1 MMSLTE
7 ENYLKALIYLSSLA
21 PGIKEKKEVGT
32 NELASYLK
40 LKSSSVNEMLKRL
53 KEKRLIHHEKYKKIS
68 LTNLGER
75 TGLKIV
81 RKHRLWETFL
91 FTKLDFNW
99 IEIHEVA
106 EQLEHIKSEKLVEKI
121 DKLLGYPNYDPHG
134 DPIPDKHGKIP
145 QRITKSLFAVEKGK
159 KCIVLAVCDTSKSFL
174 NYLEELGISIKTEI
188 TIVGK
193 IAYDNS
199 IKIRIKNEQH
209 SISRKVAG
217 NLLVDDSF
225 N

>member
-1 MMSLTE
+1 MSLTE

-21 PGIKEKKEVGT
+21 PGLKEKKEVGT

-40 LKSSSVNEMLKRL
+40 LKSSTVNEMLKRL
-53 KEKRLIHHEKYKKIS
+53 KEKRLINHEKYKKIS
-68 LTNLGER
+68 LTNSGER

-91 FTKLDFNW
+91 FTKLDFDW

-134 DPIPDKHGKIP
+134 DPIPDKHGNIP
-145 QRITKSLFAVEKGK
+145 QRITKSLFAVERGK
-159 KCIVLAVCDTSKSFL
+159 KCIVMAVCDTSRSFL

-188 TIVGK
+188 AVIGK
-193 IAYDNS
+193 IDYDNS
-199 IKIRIKNEQH
+199 IKIKIRNELY
-209 SISRKVAG
+209 SISSKVAD
-217 NLLVDDSF
+217 NLLVDDNF

>member
-21 PGIKEKKEVGT
+21 PGLKEKKEVGT

-40 LKSSSVNEMLKRL
+40 LKSSTVNEMLKRL
-53 KEKRLIHHEKYKKIS
+53 KEKRLINHEKYKKIS
-68 LTNLGER
+68 LTNSGER

-91 FTKLDFNW
+91 FTKLDFDW

-134 DPIPDKHGKIP
+134 DPIPDKHGNIP
-145 QRITKSLFAVEKGK
+145 QRITKSLFAVERGK
-159 KCIVLAVCDTSKSFL
+159 KCIVMAVCDTSRSFL

-188 TIVGK
+188 AVIGK
-193 IAYDNS
+193 IDYDNS
-199 IKIRIKNEQH
+199 IKIKIRNELY
-209 SISRKVAG
+209 SISSKVAN
-217 NLLVDDSF
+217 NLLVDDNF

>member
-21 PGIKEKKEVGT
+21 PGIEEKKEVGT

-68 LTNLGER
+68 LTNFGER

-99 IEIHEVA
+99 IEIHEIA

-134 DPIPDKHGKIP
+134 DPIPDNHGKIP

-159 KCIVLAVCDTSKSFL
+159 KCIVLAVCDTSKNFL

-188 TIVGK
+188 AIVGK
-193 IAYDNS
+193 IAFDNS
-199 IKIRIKNEQH
+199 IKIKIKNEQH
-209 SISRKVAG
+209 SISRKVAD

>member
-21 PGIKEKKEVGT
+21 PGLKEKKEVGT

-40 LKSSSVNEMLKRL
+40 LKSSTVNEMLKRL
-53 KEKRLIHHEKYKKIS
+53 KEKRLINHEKYKKIS
-68 LTNLGER
+68 LTNSGER

-134 DPIPDKHGKIP
+134 DPIPDKHGNIP
-145 QRITKSLFAVEKGK
+145 QRITKSLFAVERGK
-159 KCIVLAVCDTSKSFL
+159 KCIVMAVCDTSRSFL

-188 TIVGK
+188 AVIGK
-193 IAYDNS
+193 IDYDNS
-199 IKIRIKNEQH
+199 IKIKIRNELY
-209 SISRKVAG
+209 SISSKVAD
-217 NLLVDDSF
+217 NLLVDDNF